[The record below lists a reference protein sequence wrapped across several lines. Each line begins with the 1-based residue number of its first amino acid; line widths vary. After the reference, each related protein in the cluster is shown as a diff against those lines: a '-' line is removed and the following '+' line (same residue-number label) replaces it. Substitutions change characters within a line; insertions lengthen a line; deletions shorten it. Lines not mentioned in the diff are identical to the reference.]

1 MDLLTKKN
9 YNRNMPKQADYD
21 IHKMLIELKV
31 LQGFLQS
38 ETSKDKQIMFMFQ
51 IQAIENE
58 IRNIVGLQELGR

>member
-1 MDLLTKKN
+1 
-9 YNRNMPKQADYD
+9 MPKQADYD